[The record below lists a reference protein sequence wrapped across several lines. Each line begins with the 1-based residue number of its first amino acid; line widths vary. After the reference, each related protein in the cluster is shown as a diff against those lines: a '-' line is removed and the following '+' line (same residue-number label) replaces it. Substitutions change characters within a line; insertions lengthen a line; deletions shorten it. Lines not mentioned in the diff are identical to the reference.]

1 MPITRADFLSHLEK
15 IIDKKVLAS
24 RRYVVSIERS
34 IHSES
39 KSTAGDK
46 HDTSRELMQ
55 QERNKAA
62 QNLNNQLAMQKTL
75 IQLKLIHY
83 NAAVGFGSLIET
95 QDHVIFIGLAIGKI
109 NYLNQEI
116 VCISPLSPL
125 ARVLEG
131 MKVGEVCSFNSVE
144 YKVNQLVK

>member
-1 MPITRADFLSHLEK
+1 MHLSRAEFLSHIEK
-15 IIDKKVLAS
+15 IIDKKVVTS
-24 RRYVVSIERS
+24 RKHMESIELS

-62 QNLNNQLAMQKTL
+62 QNLSNQMGMQKTL
-75 IQLKLIHY
+75 IQLGFIQQNDKI
-83 NAAVGFGSLIET
+83 GFGSFFES
-95 QDHVIFIGLAIGKI
+95 HVFIFIGIALGKI
-109 NYLNQEI
+109 FFNNVEV

-125 ARVLEG
+125 ARSLEG
-131 MKVGEVCSFNSVE
+131 MKVGESCKFNNIE
-144 YKVNQLVK
+144 YKIKMFVK